1 MIMRYNIATIRK
13 PEGKAMT
20 YKQRYGTYE
29 VQTGDGYDKWFKS
42 YDKAV
47 EFFNAYVRDMEDAD
61 DFAKLVN
68 LKTGEILKEER
79 VEEAEAEVET
89 VGESILKAVTAN
101 AEERLSKLEEIGAPE
116 VVIEGQR
123 KAVENL
129 RNGAL
134 KISGE
139 KELLDVAVESKE
151 VRKGNGGKMY
161 VVFNGNINFFPNA
174 RYGMFIKR
182 A

>member
-1 MIMRYNIATIRK
+1 
-13 PEGKAMT
+13 MT

-29 VQTGDGYDKWFKS
+29 VQTGDGCDKWFKD

-47 EFFNAYVRDMEDAD
+47 EFYNAYVGDMEDTD

-68 LKTGEILKEER
+68 LKTGEVLKEER
-79 VEEAEAEVET
+79 IEEAEVET
-89 VGESILKAVTAN
+89 VGESILKVVTAN
-101 AEERLSKLEEIGAPE
+101 AEERLNKLEEIGAPE

-161 VVFNGNINFFPNA
+161 IVFNGNINFFPNA